1 MSEFFAWA
9 ATGLVTKLQT
19 WSEADQATDQKN
31 SLNKPVGAAES
42 PSQTHQRFALRQ
54 RQGREIEIVLVD
66 SGMSFRNGHAV
77 TAVWAALKG
86 APYGHCIYLENH
98 TTGAIA
104 RLPENIAR
112 IRPKVSKW
120 KATGISFFTTFPVLT
135 MLLAWLVYQR
145 GLNFIQTKMFFISG
159 SIAALFLLIIGTVAA
174 KLISDYLQADN
185 DQKIWA
191 AADRALS
198 NARRVLLQK
207 AIANPTVDFRN

>member
-19 WSEADQATDQKN
+19 WAESDQSTDSKDR
-31 SLNKPVGAAES
+31 LNQPVGAADIQT
-42 PSQTHQRFALRQ
+42 PTHQRFVLRQ
-54 RQGREIEIVLVD
+54 HRGREIEIVLVD

-112 IRPKVSKW
+112 IRPKISKW
-120 KATGISFFTTFPVLT
+120 KATGISFFTTFPALT

-159 SIAALFLLIIGTVAA
+159 SVAALFLLIIGTVAA
-174 KLISDYLQADN
+174 KLISDYMQADN

-207 AIANPTVDFRN
+207 TIANPSMDF